1 MSEIGWIKLH
11 RKIRENPFWEEQPF
25 DKARAWIDLILS
37 ANHDPNKFL
46 LGNEMVS
53 VDRGSFIT
61 SEKKLMA
68 KWGWSKSKV
77 RAFLS
82 LLEKQS
88 MIVKKTDSKK
98 TILEIQNYS
107 IYQDNQRSDYVQITS
122 DLRSDYVQKK
132 TTLEAHD
139 SYITGDYETAK
150 EPQKNRKKTAKEPQK
165 DTNNNDKND
174 KEGKEGKEDI
184 SIDHFEEFWKLYP
197 KKIAKTSA
205 LKCWNTL
212 IKNKTSPDDLI
223 AASSNYA
230 KASSGKEEK
239 FILQASTF
247 LGPQK
252 RYEDFIKGV
261 GNSGTTK
268 NNLGA
273 IASGEAEADEEWPI
287 TNYFTR

>member
-174 KEGKEGKEDI
+174 KEGEEGKEDI
-184 SIDHFEEFWKLYP
+184 PYREIVSYLN
-197 KKIAKTSA
+197 
-205 LKCWNTL
+205 LRTL
-212 IKNKTSPDDLI
+212 
-223 AASSNYA
+223 SNY
-230 KASSGKEEK
+230 KASSEKTKEHIRARWNDK
-239 FILQASTF
+239 FTL
-247 LGPQK
+247 
-252 RYEDFIKGV
+252 EDFKAVIDKKV
-261 GNSGTTK
+261 ASWSNDINMVKFLRPETLFGTKFESYLNEKTVTPPEK
-268 NNLGA
+268 PKPPSNTT
-273 IASGEAEADEEWPI
+273 IAW
-287 TNYFTR
+287 